1 VNSGPF
7 DSSALAAF
15 SLLPILAFLIWMA
28 FVLGMTIFAVVMVL
42 RFVKAHERIAKNL
55 EALSSLQLNIPP
67 PKDEP

>member
-15 SLLPILAFLIWMA
+15 SLLPILVFLIWVA
-28 FVLGMTIFAVVMVL
+28 FVLGMTIFAIVMVV

-55 EALSSLQLNIPP
+55 EALSSQQLRASP
-67 PKDEP
+67 PKEEP